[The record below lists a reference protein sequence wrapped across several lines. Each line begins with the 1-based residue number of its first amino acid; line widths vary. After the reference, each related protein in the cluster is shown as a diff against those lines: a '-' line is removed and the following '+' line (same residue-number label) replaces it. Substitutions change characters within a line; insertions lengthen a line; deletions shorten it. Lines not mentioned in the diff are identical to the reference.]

1 MARNREYYAHSIPR
15 EWLTE
20 RLDHYAGVVDEDS
33 ELVENLFQ
41 DIVDTAKDPRKQIEL
56 IENLVS
62 EHRAFQKYLLA
73 MHPDDHVLNLGC
85 GWDNT
90 SINLARTVG
99 QVTAIDLTHERLQLL
114 ALKKRYYGLH
124 NLQLCCGGDTPL
136 LPFASETFDAVLING
151 VLEWV
156 AADWSFQ
163 QAKYAKSGAFGK
175 AMNYISEV
183 YTSHRPNEIQKN
195 FLAEVRRVLKPNG
208 QAYIGTDNRF
218 AREYFTGQPD
228 RHSDL
233 RFGSLYPRPLA
244 HLISTLK
251 KGKPYLTYTYGRKGY
266 QRLLEEV
273 GFGSARFWG
282 VEPNYRSPEKIID
295 FGRQNH
301 VKQYIK
307 GHESRKVRALPTRL
321 YKATVPCFGIVGS
334 SGQPSLSWLEAVVE
348 DFAKNT
354 GHKASGY
361 QIESTMVNRKGK
373 LLTLLRSPNKEV
385 PRAIIKVP
393 FTPGASENC
402 RRNNKGLTAFGRACE
417 STGTRNRL
425 CRFPEFVYEG
435 HLGKQWYCVETC
447 LPGSPWNPT
456 QSPKLGDSLCK
467 EVIDSLVALSH
478 LDIGEYS
485 IEEEVAEYRHRL
497 TTLTG
502 LTQNPDRYDRLIDR
516 LTGTIE
522 DTLNEHPHKVTLR
535 KGDFT
540 VSNVMVQ
547 NDALAGIID
556 LDEWG
561 RTRLLLANFTDFTFS
576 LSRYL
581 KQLSFSKTMLLLLNG
596 SYSRLP
602 SELRIHATISKLGA
616 SKRDMDAAAVASWI
630 NHAYYGMQVP
640 ASRLNRTTVKHV
652 VVEVL
657 DLLQSRFR

>member
-20 RLDHYAGVVDEDS
+20 RLDHYARVVDEDS
-33 ELVENLFQ
+33 ESIEYLLQ
-41 DIVDTAKDPRKQIEL
+41 DIVDTAKDPRNRIEL

-73 MHPDDHVLNLGC
+73 MRPDDHVLNLGC

-114 ALKKRYYGLH
+114 ALKKQYYGLY

-136 LPFASETFDAVLING
+136 LPFASETFDAVVMNS

-156 AADWSFQ
+156 AADWSVQ
-163 QAKYAKSGAFGK
+163 RAKYARSGALGK

-183 YTSHRPNEIQKN
+183 YTSHRPTEIQKN
-195 FLAEVRRVLKPNG
+195 FLAEVRRVLKPDG
-208 QAYIGTDNRF
+208 QVYIGTDNRH
-218 AREYFTGQPD
+218 ARKHFVGEPD
-228 RHSDL
+228 RHTRL

-244 HLISTLK
+244 HLASLLK
-251 KGKPYLTYTYGRKGY
+251 NSQPYLTYTHGRKGY
-266 QRLLEEV
+266 MRLLEAA
-273 GFGSARFWG
+273 GFGSTRFWG
-282 VEPNYRSPEKIID
+282 VEPDHRSPEKIID
-295 FGRQNH
+295 LGRQNH
-301 VKQYIK
+301 MKRHIK
-307 GHESRKVRALPTRL
+307 GHESRKVRALPTWV

-334 SGQPSLSWLEAVVE
+334 PGQTSLSWLDAVVE
-348 DFAKNT
+348 DFAHNT
-354 GHKASGY
+354 GHETSGY
-361 QIESTMVNRKGK
+361 QIAATMVNRKGK
-373 LLTLLRSPNKEV
+373 LLISLRSPRKEV
-385 PRAIIKVP
+385 PRVIVKVP
-393 FTPGASENC
+393 FTPRAWKNC
-402 RRNNKGLTAFGRACE
+402 WRNNEGLSVFASAHE
-417 STGTRNRL
+417 NTGEDSRL
-425 CRFPEFVYEG
+425 CRLPEFVYEG

-447 LPGSPWNPT
+447 LPGSPWDPT
-456 QSPKLGDSLCK
+456 QSPKLSDSLCK

-478 LDIGEYS
+478 LDVGEYP

-502 LTQNPDRYDRLIDR
+502 MTQNSGRYDSLIDK
-516 LTGTIE
+516 LTGMIE
-522 DTLNEHPHKVTLR
+522 NTLNEHPHNVMLR

-547 NDALAGIID
+547 NDSLAGIID

-561 RTRLLLANFTDFTFS
+561 RTRLLLANFSDFTFS
-576 LSRYL
+576 LARYL
-581 KQLSFSKTMLLLLNG
+581 KQLSFSKTMSLLLNG

-602 SELRIHATISKLGA
+602 SELRIHATMSKLDAG
-616 SKRDMDAAAVASWI
+616 KRDMDSAAVASWI
-630 NHAYYGMQVP
+630 NHAYFGMQVP
-640 ASRLNRTTVKHV
+640 SNRLNRKMVDQM

-657 DLLQSRFR
+657 DLLDLRFR

>member
-20 RLDHYAGVVDEDS
+20 RLDHYAGMVDENS
-33 ELVENLFQ
+33 ESVENLLQ

-62 EHRAFQKYLLA
+62 EHRTFQKYLLA
-73 MHPDDHVLNLGC
+73 MRPDDHVLNLGC

-114 ALKKRYYGLH
+114 ALKKQYYGLY
-124 NLQLCCGGDTPL
+124 NLQLFCGGDTPL

-156 AADWSFQ
+156 AADWSLQ
-163 QAKYAKSGAFGK
+163 QAKYAKSGALGK
-175 AMNYISEV
+175 AVNYISEV
-183 YTSHRPNEIQKN
+183 YTRHRPGEIQKN

-208 QAYIGTDNRF
+208 QAYIGTDNRL
-218 AREYFTGQPD
+218 ARWYFTGRPD
-228 RHSDL
+228 RHSRL

-244 HLISTLK
+244 HLISILR
-251 KGKPYLTYTYGRKGY
+251 KGKPYLTYTYGRRGY
-266 QRLLEEV
+266 LRLLEAV

-307 GHESRKVRALPTRL
+307 GHESGKVRALPTWA

-334 SGQPSLSWLEAVVE
+334 PGQTSLSWLDAVVT
-348 DFAKNT
+348 DFAQKT
-354 GHKASGY
+354 GHEDSGY
-361 QIESTMVNRKGK
+361 QIAATMVNRKGK
-373 LLTLLRSPNKEV
+373 LLISLQSPQKEI
-385 PRAIIKVP
+385 PHAIVKVP
-393 FTPGASENC
+393 FTPRAWKNC
-402 RRNNKGLTAFGRACE
+402 WRNNEGLSVFAAARENAGKE
-417 STGTRNRL
+417 SRP

-447 LPGSPWNPT
+447 LPGLSWNPAE
-456 QSPKLGDSLCK
+456 SPKLADSLCK
-467 EVIDSLVALSH
+467 EVIDSLVALSR
-478 LDIGEYS
+478 LDVGEYP

-497 TTLTG
+497 ITLAE
-502 LTQNPDRYDRLIDR
+502 LTQDPNQYDGLIGR
-516 LTGTIE
+516 LTGMME
-522 DTLNEHPHKVTLR
+522 NTLNDHPHNVMLR

-540 VSNVMVQ
+540 VSNVMVKD
-547 NDALAGIID
+547 DALSGIID

-576 LSRYL
+576 LARYL
-581 KQLSFSKTMLLLLNG
+581 KQLSFSKTMSLLLNG

-602 SELRIHATISKLGA
+602 AELRIHATISKLGA

-640 ASRLNRTTVKHV
+640 SSRLNRRTVNQIV
-652 VVEVL
+652 IEVL
-657 DLLQSRFR
+657 DLLLSRIR

>member
-20 RLDHYAGVVDEDS
+20 RLDHYTGVVDDDS
-33 ELVENLFQ
+33 GSIENLFQ
-41 DIVDTAKDPRKQIEL
+41 DIVDTAKDPRQHSAL
-56 IENLVS
+56 IDNLVS
-62 EHRAFQKYLLA
+62 EHRTFPKYLLA
-73 MHPDDHVLNLGC
+73 MRPDDHVLNLGC

-114 ALKKRYYGLH
+114 ALKKKYYGLH

-136 LPFASETFDAVLING
+136 LPFASETFDAVLLSG
-151 VLEWV
+151 LLEWV

-163 QAKYAKSGAFGK
+163 QAKYAKSGAIGK
-175 AMNYISEV
+175 AMNYLGEV
-183 YTSHRPNEIQKN
+183 YTGHRPKEIQKN

-218 AREYFTGQPD
+218 ARGCFTGQPD
-228 RHSDL
+228 RHSRL

-266 QRLLEEV
+266 LRLLEGV
-273 GFGSARFWG
+273 GFSGARFWG
-282 VEPNYRSPEKIID
+282 VEPDYRSPQRIID
-295 FGRQNH
+295 LGRQNH
-301 VKQYIK
+301 VKQFAK
-307 GHESRKVRALPTRL
+307 GHESRKVRALPIHL

-334 SGQPSLSWLEAVVE
+334 LGQPSLSWLEAAVE
-348 DFAKNT
+348 DFAQNT
-354 GHKASGY
+354 GHEASSY

-373 LLTLLRSPNKEV
+373 LLTLLRSPDKEV

-393 FTPGASENC
+393 FTPQASENC
-402 RRNNKGLTAFGRACE
+402 RRNNEGLAIFANACE
-417 STGTRNRL
+417 NAGAKSRP
-425 CRFPEFVYEG
+425 CRMPEFIYEG

-447 LPGSPWNPT
+447 LPGSPWNPVK
-456 QSPKLGDSLCK
+456 SPKLSDSLCK
-467 EVIDSLVALSH
+467 EVIDSLVALSR
-478 LDIGEYS
+478 LDMGEYS
-485 IEEEVAEYRHRL
+485 VEEEVAEYRQRL
-497 TTLTG
+497 TTLTA
-502 LTQNPDRYDRLIDR
+502 LTEDADRYDRLVDR
-516 LTGTIE
+516 LARTIE
-522 DTLNEHPHKVTLR
+522 DTLNEHSHNVTMR

-540 VSNVMVQ
+540 VSNVMVK
-547 NDALAGIID
+547 DDKLAGIID

-561 RTRLLLANFTDFTFS
+561 RTRLLLANFADFTFS
-576 LSRYL
+576 LSRYM
-581 KQLSFSKTMLLLLNG
+581 KQLSFSKTMSLLLNG

-616 SKRDMDAAAVASWI
+616 SKRDMDAAAVASWV

-640 ASRLNRTTVKHV
+640 SSRLNRRTVKHI